1 MIGRNVIMAAKVKVT
16 IPVEYE
22 FDLESIIFWEK
33 YLICETV
40 EQFQKKLGA
49 KLTID
54 IIDDITGSLRDI
66 VSKQVVMCISDN
78 KEDISTM
85 ADRLSE
91 SLQSKI
97 SKLSQKYLDNYTDI
111 HLPVVLSNILQQ
123 IENAEDDEDFEEYD
137 ESKNY

>member
-1 MIGRNVIMAAKVKVT
+1 MSAKVKVT

-22 FDLESIIFWEK
+22 FDLESIVFWEK

-66 VSKQVVMCISDN
+66 VSKQVVMCVSDN
-78 KEDISTM
+78 KMNISTM
-85 ADRLSE
+85 AGRLSE

-137 ESKNY
+137 EDKNY

>member
-1 MIGRNVIMAAKVKVT
+1 MSAKVKVT

-22 FDLESIIFWEK
+22 FDLESIVFWEK

-40 EQFQKKLGA
+40 EQFQKKLGP

-54 IIDDITGSLRDI
+54 IINDIKSSLRDI

-78 KEDISTM
+78 KKDISTM
-85 ADRLSE
+85 AGRLSE

-137 ESKNY
+137 EDKNY